1 LTLGGL
7 LAVYGIVAELVSAAA
22 RQRAEQIAPRALVLL
37 RPLEWLVWPF
47 CYPVGAVAQVLSRV
61 VRKSPAPST
70 SLVESEVEIL
80 VNEGELNGSLAHD
93 QSEMIRNV
101 LDFGDIRAGDIMMPR
116 TAVTAVD
123 IDLPVREFLKIVTEN
138 EHSRYPVY
146 RERIDNVIGVLHVK
160 DLITHADLENLDRV
174 QLSDL
179 MRTPVM
185 YVPESQLASSVLTE
199 MRVEQQ
205 HMAIV
210 IDEFGGMS
218 GIITIED
225 LIEEIVGDIRD
236 EHDDEEP
243 PIVDMGEGR
252 LLVQASVPI
261 NDLSRYLGTDL
272 PEDDEYNSL
281 GGFIVEQMG
290 RVPKAGESLEH
301 SGLTLIVQEADERH
315 VSKVEIQRPTVAG
328 RVSSAPPRPA
338 A

>member
-1 LTLGGL
+1 
-7 LAVYGIVAELVSAAA
+7 
-22 RQRAEQIAPRALVLL
+22 
-37 RPLEWLVWPF
+37 
-47 CYPVGAVAQVLSRV
+47 
-61 VRKSPAPST
+61 
-70 SLVESEVEIL
+70 
-80 VNEGELNGSLAHD
+80 
-93 QSEMIRNV
+93 
-101 LDFGDIRAGDIMMPR
+101 
-116 TAVTAVD
+116 
-123 IDLPVREFLKIVTEN
+123 LKIVTEN

>member
-1 LTLGGL
+1 
-7 LAVYGIVAELVSAAA
+7 
-22 RQRAEQIAPRALVLL
+22 
-37 RPLEWLVWPF
+37 
-47 CYPVGAVAQVLSRV
+47 
-61 VRKSPAPST
+61 
-70 SLVESEVEIL
+70 
-80 VNEGELNGSLAHD
+80 
-93 QSEMIRNV
+93 
-101 LDFGDIRAGDIMMPR
+101 
-116 TAVTAVD
+116 
-123 IDLPVREFLKIVTEN
+123 
-138 EHSRYPVY
+138 
-146 RERIDNVIGVLHVK
+146 
-160 DLITHADLENLDRV
+160 
-174 QLSDL
+174 
-179 MRTPVM
+179 
-185 YVPESQLASSVLTE
+185 
-199 MRVEQQ
+199 
-205 HMAIV
+205 MAIV